1 MIKRNW
7 IVGTAAL
14 ALGIVILAAPVSRA
28 EEEKKDEGPR
38 WDHSFNGHEMWSTN
52 LEEATA
58 LAVKEG
64 RPMLVDFYGLH

>member
-1 MIKRNW
+1 MNKRNW
-7 IVGTAAL
+7 IVGI
-14 ALGIVILAAPVSRA
+14 ALGIAILAAPVSRA
-28 EEEKKDEGPR
+28 EEEKKDEPR